1 MNRLWILTPEV
12 VLMSERK
19 TSTSYDDKR
28 RDYYESP
35 DGGNRFEDLK
45 VVRGVEYTEG
55 VYSINLHIRTI
66 EDVPVEIE
74 KYRRTTYVRVRYDDN
89 TPRTDRGV
97 FEDIDIINDIKCF
110 KYEDTFPIEF
120 RERGDYETFTKHI
133 NVPLKHKDGL
143 LYAPKGA
150 LKVHGEKVFLER
162 NGVLR
167 RESLSSFDE
176 RLYYEEEVLVE
187 FINSVKEELGEA
199 LI

>member
-1 MNRLWILTPEV
+1 MNRLWVLTPEV
-12 VLMSERK
+12 VLMSEHK
-19 TSTSYDDKR
+19 TSMSYDDKR
-28 RDYYESP
+28 RDYYESS

-74 KYRRTTYVRVRYDDN
+74 KYRRTTYTRVRYDDN

-97 FEDIDIINDIKCF
+97 FEDINIIDDVKCF

-120 RERGDYETFTKHI
+120 RERGDYETFTKRI
-133 NVPLKHKDGL
+133 NVQLKHKDGL

-176 RLYYEEEVLVE
+176 RLYDDEEVLIE

>member
-1 MNRLWILTPEV
+1 MNRLWIITPEV
-12 VLMSERK
+12 VLRNERK
-19 TSTSYDDKR
+19 TSTSYDDER
-28 RDYYESP
+28 RDYYKSP

-74 KYRRTTYVRVRYDDN
+74 KYRRTAYTRVRYDDN
-89 TPRTDRGV
+89 TPRTDRGI
-97 FEDIDIINDIKCF
+97 FEDIDIIDDVKCF
-110 KYEDTFPIEF
+110 KYDDSFPIEF
-120 RERGDYETFTKHI
+120 RERGDYETFTKRI
-133 NVPLKHKDGL
+133 NVSLKHENGL
-143 LYAPKGA
+143 LYAPKGS
-150 LKVHGEKVFLER
+150 LKVYGEKVFLER

-176 RLYYEEEVLVE
+176 RLYDEEEVLVE
-187 FINSVKEELGEA
+187 FINSVKEELDEA

>member
-12 VLMSERK
+12 VLRGERK
-19 TSTSYDDKR
+19 ALASYDGEI

-55 VYSINLHIRTI
+55 VYSVNLHIRTI

-120 RERGDYETFTKHI
+120 MERGDYETFTKRI
-133 NVPLKHKDGL
+133 NVPLKHENGL
-143 LYAPKGA
+143 LYAPKDA

-176 RLYYEEEVLVE
+176 RLCDEEEVLVE

>member
-12 VLMSERK
+12 VLMSEHK
-19 TSTSYDDKR
+19 TSMSYDDER
-28 RDYYESP
+28 RDYYESS

-74 KYRRTTYVRVRYDDN
+74 KYRRTAYTRVRYDDN
-89 TPRTDRGV
+89 TPRTDRGI
-97 FEDIDIINDIKCF
+97 FEDIDIIDDVKCF
-110 KYEDTFPIEF
+110 KYDDSFPIEF
-120 RERGDYETFTKHI
+120 RERGDYETFTKRI
-133 NVPLKHKDGL
+133 NVQLKHKDSL

-150 LKVHGEKVFLER
+150 LKVYGEKVFLER

-176 RLYYEEEVLVE
+176 RLYDEEEVLVE
-187 FINSVKEELGEA
+187 FINSVKEELDEA

>member
-1 MNRLWILTPEV
+1 MNRLWIITPEII
-12 VLMSERK
+12 LRSERK
-19 TSTSYDDKR
+19 ASTSYDDEK

-45 VVRGVEYTEG
+45 VVREVEYTEG
-55 VYSINLHIRTI
+55 VYSVNLHIRTI

-74 KYRRTTYVRVRYDDN
+74 KYRRTTYTRVRYDDN
-89 TPRTDRGV
+89 IPRTDRGT
-97 FEDIDIINDIKCF
+97 FEDINIVDDVKCF
-110 KYEDTFPIEF
+110 KYEDSFPIEF
-120 RERGDYETFTKHI
+120 RERSDYETFTKRI
-133 NVPLKHKDGL
+133 NVPLKHENGL

-176 RLYYEEEVLVE
+176 RLYDNEEVLVE

>member
-1 MNRLWILTPEV
+1 MNRLWILIPEV
-12 VLMSERK
+12 VLRDERK
-19 TSTSYDDKR
+19 ALASYDDIK
-28 RDYYESP
+28 RDYYESS

-45 VVRGVEYTEG
+45 IVRGVEYTEG
-55 VYSINLHIRTI
+55 VYSVNLHIRTI

-110 KYEDTFPIEF
+110 KYEGTFPIEF

-176 RLYYEEEVLVE
+176 RLYDEEKVLVE
-187 FINSVKEELGEA
+187 FINSVKKELGEA

>member
-1 MNRLWILTPEV
+1 MNRLWILTPEI
-12 VLMSERK
+12 VLMSARK
-19 TSTSYDDKR
+19 ALASYDDTK
-28 RDYYESP
+28 RDYYKSP

-45 VVRGVEYTEG
+45 IVRGVEYTEG
-55 VYSINLHIRTI
+55 VYSVNLHIRTI
-66 EDVPVEIE
+66 EDVPVEVE
-74 KYRRTTYVRVRYDDN
+74 NYRRTTYVKVKYDDN

-97 FEDIDIINDIKCF
+97 FEDIDIINDVKCF

-120 RERGDYETFTKHI
+120 RERGDYETFTKRI
-133 NVPLKHKDGL
+133 NVPLKHYNEL

-150 LKVHGEKVFLER
+150 LKVYGEKVFLER

-176 RLYYEEEVLVE
+176 RLYDEEEVLVE

>member
-1 MNRLWILTPEV
+1 MNRLWIITPEII
-12 VLMSERK
+12 LRSERNA
-19 TSTSYDDKR
+19 STSYDDER
-28 RDYYESP
+28 RDYYKSP

-45 VVRGVEYTEG
+45 VVREVEYTEG
-55 VYSINLHIRTI
+55 VYSVNIHIRTI
-66 EDVPVEIE
+66 EDVSVEIE
-74 KYRRTTYVRVRYDDN
+74 KYRRTTYVRVKYDEN
-89 TPRTDRGV
+89 TPRTDRGI
-97 FEDIDIINDIKCF
+97 FEDINIVEDVKCF

-120 RERGDYETFTKHI
+120 RERGNYETFTKRI
-133 NVPLKHKDGL
+133 NVPLKHKDGI

-162 NGVLR
+162 NGVLI

-176 RLYYEEEVLVE
+176 RLYDEEEVLVE

>member
-12 VLMSERK
+12 VLRGERK
-19 TSTSYDDKR
+19 ALASYDGER

-45 VVRGVEYTEG
+45 VVREVEYTEG
-55 VYSINLHIRTI
+55 VYSVSLHIRTI
-66 EDVPVEIE
+66 EDVPVKGEN
-74 KYRRTTYVRVRYDDN
+74 YRRTTYVRVRYDDN

-97 FEDIDIINDIKCF
+97 FEDIDIINDVKCF

-120 RERGDYETFTKHI
+120 RERGDYETFTKRI
-133 NVPLKHKDGL
+133 NVPLKHYNEL

-150 LKVHGEKVFLER
+150 LKVYGEKVFLER

-176 RLYYEEEVLVE
+176 RLYNEEEVLVE

>member
-1 MNRLWILTPEV
+1 MNRLWIITPEV
-12 VLMSERK
+12 VLRSERK
-19 TSTSYDDKR
+19 TSTSYDDEE

-45 VVRGVEYTEG
+45 VVRKVEYTEG

-74 KYRRTTYVRVRYDDN
+74 KYRRTTYIRVRYDDN
-89 TPRTDRGV
+89 TPRTDRGI
-97 FEDIDIINDIKCF
+97 FEDINIIDDVKCF
-110 KYEDTFPIEF
+110 KYEDSFPIEF
-120 RERGDYETFTKHI
+120 RERGDYETFTKRI
-133 NVPLKHKDGL
+133 NVPLKHKGGL
-143 LYAPKGA
+143 LYVPNGA

-176 RLYYEEEVLVE
+176 RLYDDEEVLIE
-187 FINSVKEELGEA
+187 FINSVKEELGED

>member
-1 MNRLWILTPEV
+1 MNRLWIITPEII
-12 VLMSERK
+12 LMSERK
-19 TSTSYDDKR
+19 VSTPYNDEK

-45 VVRGVEYTEG
+45 VVREVEYTEG
-55 VYSINLHIRTI
+55 VYSVNLHIRTI

-74 KYRRTTYVRVRYDDN
+74 KYRRTTYTRVRYDDN
-89 TPRTDRGV
+89 TSRTDRGV
-97 FEDIDIINDIKCF
+97 FEDINIVDDVKCF
-110 KYEDTFPIEF
+110 KYEDSFPIEF
-120 RERGDYETFTKHI
+120 RERGDYETFTKRI
-133 NVPLKHKDGL
+133 NVPLKHYNEL

-150 LKVHGEKVFLER
+150 LKVYGEKVFLER

-176 RLYYEEEVLVE
+176 RLYDNEEVLVE
-187 FINSVKEELGEA
+187 FINSVKEELGEV

>member
-1 MNRLWILTPEV
+1 MNRLWIITPEV
-12 VLMSERK
+12 VLRSDRK
-19 TSTSYDDKR
+19 TLMSYDDER
-28 RDYYESP
+28 RDYYESH

-55 VYSINLHIRTI
+55 VYSVNLHIRTI

-74 KYRRTTYVRVRYDDN
+74 KYRRTTYTRVRYDDN
-89 TPRTDRGV
+89 TPRTDRGI
-97 FEDIDIINDIKCF
+97 FEDINIINDIKCF
-110 KYEDTFPIEF
+110 KYDDSFPIEF
-120 RERGDYETFTKHI
+120 RERGNYETFTKRI

-176 RLYYEEEVLVE
+176 RLYDEEEVLVE

>member
-12 VLMSERK
+12 VLMSEHK
-19 TSTSYDDKR
+19 TSMSYDDER

-45 VVRGVEYTEG
+45 VVREVEYTEG
-55 VYSINLHIRTI
+55 VYSVNIHIRTI
-66 EDVPVEIE
+66 EDVPVEVE
-74 KYRRTTYVRVRYDDN
+74 NYRRTTYVRVRYDNN

-120 RERGDYETFTKHI
+120 MERGDYETFTKRI
-133 NVPLKHKDGL
+133 NVPLKHENGL

-150 LKVHGEKVFLER
+150 LKVRGEKVFLER

-176 RLYYEEEVLVE
+176 RLYDEEEVLVE
-187 FINSVKEELGEA
+187 FINSVKEELGES

>member
-1 MNRLWILTPEV
+1 MNRLWVLTPEV
-12 VLMSERK
+12 VLISEHK
-19 TSTSYDDKR
+19 TSMSYDDKR
-28 RDYYESP
+28 RDYYESS

-74 KYRRTTYVRVRYDDN
+74 KYRRTTYTRVRYDDN

-97 FEDIDIINDIKCF
+97 FEDINIIDDVKCF

-120 RERGDYETFTKHI
+120 RERGDYETFTKRI
-133 NVPLKHKDGL
+133 NVQLKHKDGL

-176 RLYYEEEVLVE
+176 RLYDDEEVLIE

>member
-12 VLMSERK
+12 VLMSEHK
-19 TSTSYDDKR
+19 TSMSYDDER

-45 VVRGVEYTEG
+45 VVREVEYTEG
-55 VYSINLHIRTI
+55 VYSVNLHIRTI

-74 KYRRTTYVRVRYDDN
+74 KYRRTTYTRVRYNDN
-89 TPRTDRGV
+89 IPRTDRGV
-97 FEDIDIINDIKCF
+97 FEDINIVEDVKCF
-110 KYEDTFPIEF
+110 KYDDSFPIEF
-120 RERGDYETFTKHI
+120 RERGDYETFTKRI
-133 NVPLKHKDGL
+133 NVPLKYENGL

-150 LKVHGEKVFLER
+150 LKVQGEKVFLER

-176 RLYYEEEVLVE
+176 RLYDEEEVLVE

>member
-1 MNRLWILTPEV
+1 MNRLWIITPEI
-12 VLMSERK
+12 VLRSERK
-19 TSTSYDDKR
+19 NSTSYDDEI

-35 DGGNRFEDLK
+35 DGGNRFDDLK
-45 VVRGVEYTEG
+45 VVREVEYTEG
-55 VYSINLHIRTI
+55 VYSVNLHIRTI

-74 KYRRTTYVRVRYDDN
+74 KYRRTTYTRVRYDDN
-89 TPRTDRGV
+89 TPRTDRGI
-97 FEDIDIINDIKCF
+97 FEDINIVDDVKCF

-120 RERGDYETFTKHI
+120 RERGDYETYTKRV
-133 NVPLKHKDGL
+133 NVQLKYKDGL

-176 RLYYEEEVLVE
+176 RLYDEEEVLVE

>member
-12 VLMSERK
+12 VLMSEHK
-19 TSTSYDDKR
+19 TSMSYDDER
-28 RDYYESP
+28 RDYYESS

-74 KYRRTTYVRVRYDDN
+74 KYRRTAYTRVRYDDN
-89 TPRTDRGV
+89 TPRTDRGI
-97 FEDIDIINDIKCF
+97 FEDIDIIDDVKCF
-110 KYEDTFPIEF
+110 KYDDSFPIEF
-120 RERGDYETFTKHI
+120 RERGDYETFTKRI
-133 NVPLKHKDGL
+133 NVQLKHKDSL

-150 LKVHGEKVFLER
+150 LKVYGEKVFLER

-176 RLYYEEEVLVE
+176 RLYDEEEVLVE

>member
-1 MNRLWILTPEV
+1 MNRLWILTPEI

-19 TSTSYDDKR
+19 ALASYDDTK
-28 RDYYESP
+28 RDYYKSP

-55 VYSINLHIRTI
+55 VYSVNLHIRTI
-66 EDVPVEIE
+66 EDVPVEVE
-74 KYRRTTYVRVRYDDN
+74 NYRRTTYVRVKYDEN
-89 TPRTDRGV
+89 TPRTDRGI
-97 FEDIDIINDIKCF
+97 FEDINIVEDVKCF
-110 KYEDTFPIEF
+110 KYEDSFPIEF

-133 NVPLKHKDGL
+133 NVPLKHYNEL

-150 LKVHGEKVFLER
+150 LKVYGEKVFLER

-176 RLYYEEEVLVE
+176 RLYDEEEVLVE
-187 FINSVKEELGEA
+187 FINSVKDELGEA

>member
-12 VLMSERK
+12 VLRSEHK
-19 TSTSYDDKR
+19 TSTSYDYEK

-74 KYRRTTYVRVRYDDN
+74 KYRRTTYTRVRYDDN

-97 FEDIDIINDIKCF
+97 FEDIDIIDDVKCF
-110 KYEDTFPIEF
+110 KYDDSFPIEF
-120 RERGDYETFTKHI
+120 RERGDYETFTKRI
-133 NVPLKHKDGL
+133 NVPLKHEDGL

-176 RLYYEEEVLVE
+176 RLYDEEEVLVE

>member
-1 MNRLWILTPEV
+1 MNRLWIITPEV
-12 VLMSERK
+12 VLRSERK
-19 TSTSYDDKR
+19 ALASYDDTK
-28 RDYYESP
+28 RDYYKSP

-45 VVRGVEYTEG
+45 VVREVEYTEG
-55 VYSINLHIRTI
+55 VYSVNLHIRTI

-74 KYRRTTYVRVRYDDN
+74 KYRRTTYTRVRYDDN
-89 TPRTDRGV
+89 TPRTDRGI
-97 FEDIDIINDIKCF
+97 FEDIDIINDVKCF

-120 RERGDYETFTKHI
+120 RERGDYETFTKRI
-133 NVPLKHKDGL
+133 NVPLKYENGL

-150 LKVHGEKVFLER
+150 LKVQGEKVFLER

-176 RLYYEEEVLVE
+176 RLYDDEEVLIE

>member
-1 MNRLWILTPEV
+1 MNRLWIITPEV
-12 VLMSERK
+12 VLRNERK
-19 TSTSYDDKR
+19 TSTSYDDER
-28 RDYYESP
+28 RDYYKSP

-74 KYRRTTYVRVRYDDN
+74 KYRRTAYTRVRYDDN
-89 TPRTDRGV
+89 TPRTDRGI
-97 FEDIDIINDIKCF
+97 FEDIDIIDDVKCF
-110 KYEDTFPIEF
+110 KYDDSFPIEF
-120 RERGDYETFTKHI
+120 RERGDYETFTKRI
-133 NVPLKHKDGL
+133 NVPLKHENGL
-143 LYAPKGA
+143 LYAPKGS
-150 LKVHGEKVFLER
+150 LKVYGEKVFLER

-176 RLYYEEEVLVE
+176 RLYDEEEVLVE
-187 FINSVKEELGEA
+187 FINSVKEELDEA

>member
-1 MNRLWILTPEV
+1 MNRLWILIPEV
-12 VLMSERK
+12 VLRDERK
-19 TSTSYDDKR
+19 ALASYDDIK
-28 RDYYESP
+28 RDYYESS

-45 VVRGVEYTEG
+45 IVRGVEYTEG
-55 VYSINLHIRTI
+55 VYSVNLHIRTI

-110 KYEDTFPIEF
+110 KYEGTFPIEF

-176 RLYYEEEVLVE
+176 RLYNEEEVLVE
-187 FINSVKEELGEA
+187 FINSVKEELGEV

>member
-12 VLMSERK
+12 VLRSEHK
-19 TSTSYDDKR
+19 TSTSYDYEK

-55 VYSINLHIRTI
+55 VYSINLHIRMI

-74 KYRRTTYVRVRYDDN
+74 KYRRTTYTRVRYDDN

-97 FEDIDIINDIKCF
+97 FEDIDIIDDVKCF
-110 KYEDTFPIEF
+110 KYDDSFPIEF
-120 RERGDYETFTKHI
+120 RERGDYETFIKRI
-133 NVPLKHKDGL
+133 NVPLKHENGL

-150 LKVHGEKVFLER
+150 LKVHDEKVFLER
-162 NGVLR
+162 NGVFR

-176 RLYYEEEVLVE
+176 RLYDEEEVLVE

>member
-1 MNRLWILTPEV
+1 MNRLWIITPEII
-12 VLMSERK
+12 LRSERK
-19 TSTSYDDKR
+19 ASTSYDDER

-74 KYRRTTYVRVRYDDN
+74 KYRRTTYVRVKYDEN
-89 TPRTDRGV
+89 TPRTDRGI

-120 RERGDYETFTKHI
+120 MERGDYETFTKRI
-133 NVPLKHKDGL
+133 NVPLKYINGL

-150 LKVHGEKVFLER
+150 LKVYGEKVFLER

-176 RLYYEEEVLVE
+176 RLYGEEEVLVE

>member
-1 MNRLWILTPEV
+1 MNRLWILTPEI
-12 VLMSERK
+12 VLMSARK
-19 TSTSYDDKR
+19 ALASYDDTK
-28 RDYYESP
+28 RDYYKSP
-35 DGGNRFEDLK
+35 DGGNRFEDLE

-55 VYSINLHIRTI
+55 VYSVNLHIRTI
-66 EDVPVEIE
+66 EDVPVEVE
-74 KYRRTTYVRVRYDDN
+74 NYRRTTYVKVKYDDN

-97 FEDIDIINDIKCF
+97 FEDIDIINDVKCF

-120 RERGDYETFTKHI
+120 RERGDYETFTKRI
-133 NVPLKHKDGL
+133 NVPLKHYNEL

-150 LKVHGEKVFLER
+150 LKVYGEKVFLER

-176 RLYYEEEVLVE
+176 RLYNEEEVLVE

>member
-12 VLMSERK
+12 VLRGERK
-19 TSTSYDDKR
+19 ALVSYDDTK

-55 VYSINLHIRTI
+55 AYSVNLHIMTI
-66 EDVPVEIE
+66 EDVPVEVE
-74 KYRRTTYVRVRYDDN
+74 NYRRTTYVRVKYDEN

-97 FEDIDIINDIKCF
+97 FEDIDIIDDVKCF
-110 KYEDTFPIEF
+110 KYDDSFPIEF
-120 RERGDYETFTKHI
+120 RERGDYETFTKRI
-133 NVPLKHKDGL
+133 NVPLKHENGL

-176 RLYYEEEVLVE
+176 RLYDEEEVLVE

>member
-12 VLMSERK
+12 VLRGERK
-19 TSTSYDDKR
+19 ALASYDDTK

-45 VVRGVEYTEG
+45 VAREVEYTEG
-55 VYSINLHIRTI
+55 VYSVNLHIRTI
-66 EDVPVEIE
+66 EDVPVEVE
-74 KYRRTTYVRVRYDDN
+74 NYRRTTYVRVKYDEN
-89 TPRTDRGV
+89 TPRTDRGI
-97 FEDIDIINDIKCF
+97 FEDIDIIDDVKCF
-110 KYEDTFPIEF
+110 KYDDSFPIEF
-120 RERGDYETFTKHI
+120 RERGDYETFTKRI
-133 NVPLKHKDGL
+133 NVPLKHENGL

-176 RLYYEEEVLVE
+176 RLYDDEKILVE
-187 FINSVKEELGEA
+187 FINSVKEELDEA